1 MKDSLTCGAQY
12 LNGKF
17 CDDHSLIRGMQEKHV
32 IGHKGLRAAL
42 YYHWKFDTE
51 LFSTERDRVQLA
63 AILLFL
69 AYTGAR
75 PGAISGECLQGHPPH
90 KRRAALPRCEADAP
104 APSGRGT
111 SIDDESDH
119 PLGQG
124 QTQAKRTVRP
134 PCPPLH
140 KPSADLTSKET
151 YDSL

>member
-1 MKDSLTCGAQY
+1 MKDSLTSGAQY

-17 CDDHSLIRGMQEKHV
+17 CDDHGLTRGMQAKHV

-75 PGAISGECLQGHPPH
+75 PGAIVESDCKGI
-90 KRRAALPRCEADAP
+90 RRTNAALRYRDVK
-104 APSGRGT
+104 
-111 SIDDESDH
+111 
-119 PLGQG
+119 LMLL
-124 QTQAKRTVRP
+124 RP
-134 PCPPLH
+134 PDGEPLLMMKVTILLDKGKRKRNEPCVH
-140 KPSADLTSKET
+140 LAHHFTSRPLT
-151 YDSL
+151 